1 MEKMKMFLAR
11 DEDGMICLHFEE
23 PPQRTIYERTVVW
36 RNESEWG
43 SVELPRD
50 SHPEV
55 TCENSP
61 VEVELELELKK

>member
-1 MEKMKMFLAR
+1 MKMFLAR

-43 SVELPRD
+43 SVELRVILIRRLPMKILL
-50 SHPEV
+50 SKS
-55 TCENSP
+55 NSKSKNK
-61 VEVELELELKK
+61 LLS

>member
-1 MEKMKMFLAR
+1 MFLAR

-23 PPQRTIYERTVVW
+23 PPQRTIYEKTVVW

-50 SHPEV
+50 SYPEV
-55 TCENSP
+55 TYENSP
-61 VEVELELELKK
+61 VEVELEIKK